1 MSKQKEVK
9 RYKERINW
17 KKELSLL
24 PGYLI
29 LCIWVAFTAAFLLW
43 ILGASF
49 STSREIFTGTVFQF
63 ESGFHFEN
71 YVNAW
76 KKQQCVRILWKLL
89 IVFGGF
95 LYRSNC

>member
-43 ILGASF
+43 ILGARF
-49 STSREIFTGTVFQF
+49 FYFQ
-63 ESGFHFEN
+63 
-71 YVNAW
+71 
-76 KKQQCVRILWKLL
+76 RD
-89 IVFGGF
+89 
-95 LYRSNC
+95 LYRNCISI